1 MSRIDDLLRTLV
13 AEGGS
18 DLHLS
23 SGVPSMMRRA
33 GDLEELPGAE
43 GAPGADWLRDAI
55 AEVMPERE
63 GREFGERFS
72 LDFAYAIP
80 DLARFR
86 VNAFLHHGGV
96 GAAFRVIPNRVP
108 EFAELGLPAAVK
120 DFARLSRGLV
130 LVTGPKGAG
139 KSTTLAALL
148 QEMARSRALHILTL
162 EDPVEFV
169 VPAGRSIVQQ
179 RQVGHSVGSIASGIR
194 EALREDPDVLMISDL
209 RGAEIFESALEAA
222 EAGVLVLG
230 ALPTASARKTIT
242 RVVAAFPRE
251 ERVRIL
257 GMMADSLRGVVGQ
270 ILMNRADGE
279 GRVLGLELMV
289 VNDPISQLIREERIH
304 QIPALIQTGRKAGSR
319 LLDQHIMDLLMAGVI
334 RAEEAHRW
342 ARQKEV
348 FSAYLESTSTA
359 SPG

>member
-1 MSRIDDLLRTLV
+1 MPRIDDLLRTLV

-23 SGVPSMMRRA
+23 PGVPPMMRRA
-33 GDLEELPGAE
+33 GDLEELPRSDLD
-43 GAPGADWLRDAI
+43 ADSLREFVT
-55 AEVMPERE
+55 EVMPEGGE
-63 GREFGERFS
+63 REFRHRFS
-72 LDFAYAIP
+72 FDFAYEIP

-86 VNAFLHHGGV
+86 VNAFHHHGGV

-108 EFAELGLPAAVK
+108 ELAELGLPVAVK
-120 DFARLSRGLV
+120 DFARLRSGLV
-130 LVTGPKGAG
+130 LVTGPRGAG

-148 QEMARSRALHILTL
+148 QEMGRSRALHILTL

-169 VPAGRSIVQQ
+169 LPAGRSIIQQ
-179 RQVGHSVGSIASGIR
+179 REVGHSVDSITSGIR
-194 EALREDPDVLMISDL
+194 AVLREDPDVLMISDL
-209 RGAEIFESALEAA
+209 RGPKAFELALEVA

-242 RVVAAFPRE
+242 RVISAFPRE
-251 ERVRIL
+251 ERPRIL
-257 GMMADSLRGVVGQ
+257 GMMADSLRGVAHQ
-270 ILMNRADGE
+270 ILMKRADGE

-289 VNDPISQLIREERIH
+289 VNDPIAQLIREERIH

-348 FSAYLESTSTA
+348 FSAYLESAASTL
-359 SPG
+359 